1 LEDDEMRRIGLL
13 RLACWLWVGASV
25 GAVWAQNAAATAS
38 APDATA
44 KATTPAPATAT
55 LVLPKARSS
64 SGPIRFSNEKA
75 VLGLPLVGSKSR
87 PHCAADGVT
96 FFDLSPDAATPGS
109 SPAPVLY
116 SISLDGSVKQ
126 LLRKVPVGFSSV
138 SVRDFYA
145 GENGLATLLEADQR
159 ADGTDAAPPRETD
172 YFLSLS
178 DEVGDL
184 SSLVQLQL
192 RFKPLK
198 VARFGSGDSL
208 VLGWDEGNLLPVL
221 ALLKDDGTIHRFID
235 FEERR
240 SDVHGDEV
248 SRERVTLEALQ
259 GAVFVA
265 YGSEVLL
272 TYPGTTKAVRVLS
285 AVAESRT
292 IPIALPGGYVLRDVL
307 VSSGSRGT
315 LMLRVRPADDS
326 DKSAKADSSQ
336 DAKVRMFEM
345 DSTHGTRLREFVLTD
360 KPTVAEVT
368 CAANSSLTAL
378 FYDTIAGA
386 ANTGATDGQ
395 KQLVVATTRR

>member
-1 LEDDEMRRIGLL
+1 MRRIGLL
-13 RLACWLWVGASV
+13 RLACWIWVGASF
-25 GAVWAQNAAATAS
+25 GAVWAQSAATAAS
-38 APDATA
+38 SPGATA
-44 KATTPAPATAT
+44 KAATPAPAAAAPT
-55 LVLPKARSS
+55 LPRARSS

-75 VLGLPLVGSKSR
+75 VLGLPLGSSRSR
-87 PHCAADGVT
+87 PHCATDGIT
-96 FFDLSPDAATPGS
+96 FFDLSPDAATQGS

-116 SISLDGSVKQ
+116 SISPDGAVKQ
-126 LLRKVPVGFSSV
+126 LLRKLPVGFSSV

-159 ADGTDAAPPRETD
+159 ADGTDPAPPRETD

-235 FEERR
+235 FDERR
-240 SDVHGDEV
+240 VDVHGEEV
-248 SRERVTLEALQ
+248 PRERVTLDALQ

-292 IPIALPGGYVLRDVL
+292 IPIALPAGYVLRDVL
-307 VSSGSRGT
+307 PSSGRWT
-315 LMLRVRPADDS
+315 LVLRVRPTEDS
-326 DKSAKADSSQ
+326 DKSAKGSESSS

-345 DSTHGTRLREFVLTD
+345 DSTHGNQIREFSFAD

-368 CAANSSLTAL
+368 CAANSALTAL

-386 ANTGATDGQ
+386 ANAGATDGQ